1 MLKLI
6 NWQAIRAEQIMLS
19 CLSLILDYIL
29 TNNDILRRIRYTFNL
44 TNTAVV
50 DIFAA
55 VEATVKTE
63 QVIAWLTKEGE
74 QEFVKI
80 SDTEFATF
88 LNGFINTK
96 RGKREGAQPIPE
108 SKLNNNIIFMKLR
121 IALNMKAEDVI
132 ATLALVDFDL
142 SKHELSAFSRKVDN
156 KHYRVCSDQI
166 LRLFLTGVQQQHRP
180 E

>member
-1 MLKLI
+1 M
-6 NWQAIRAEQIMLS
+6 
-19 CLSLILDYIL
+19 

-44 TNTAVV
+44 TDTAMVNV
-50 DIFAA
+50 FAA
-55 VEATVKTE
+55 AEHTVTTE

-74 QEFVKI
+74 EAYTEI

-88 LNGFINTK
+88 LNGFINTQ
-96 RGKREGAQPIPE
+96 RGKREGEQPAPE

-132 ATLALVDFDL
+132 ATLALVDFNL

-156 KHYRVCSDQI
+156 KHYRVCNNQV
-166 LRLFLTGVQQQHRP
+166 LRLFLTGVQQQVRP
-180 E
+180 QSTAE

>member
-1 MLKLI
+1 M
-6 NWQAIRAEQIMLS
+6 
-19 CLSLILDYIL
+19 
-29 TNNDILRRIRYTFNL
+29 
-44 TNTAVV
+44 V

-55 VEATVKTE
+55 AEATVTTE
-63 QVIAWLTKEGE
+63 QVIAWLTKEGDE
-74 QEFVKI
+74 GFVKI

-96 RGKREGAQPIPE
+96 RGKRDGEQPIPE

-142 SKHELSAFSRKVDN
+142 SKHELSAFSRKVEN
-156 KHYRVCSDQI
+156 KHYRVCNDQI
-166 LRLFLTGVQQQHRP
+166 LRLFLTGVQQQYRP
-180 E
+180 AE

>member
-29 TNNDILRRIRYTFNL
+29 TNNDILRRLRYTFNL
-44 TNTAVV
+44 TDTAVV

-55 VEATVKTE
+55 AEATVTTE

-88 LNGFINTK
+88 LTRMFHK
-96 RGKREGAQPIPE
+96 SA
-108 SKLNNNIIFMKLR
+108 KLPPNPV
-121 IALNMKAEDVI
+121 AETSISPD
-132 ATLALVDFDL
+132 
-142 SKHELSAFSRKVDN
+142 HEIRS
-156 KHYRVCSDQI
+156 Y
-166 LRLFLTGVQQQHRP
+166 
-180 E
+180 

>member
-1 MLKLI
+1 M
-6 NWQAIRAEQIMLS
+6 
-19 CLSLILDYIL
+19 
-29 TNNDILRRIRYTFNL
+29 TNNDILRRLRYTFNL
-44 TNTAVV
+44 TDTAMV

-55 VEATVKTE
+55 AETIVTTE
-63 QVIAWLTKEGE
+63 QVIAWLIKEGE

-96 RGKREGAQPIPE
+96 RGKRDGEQPIPE

-142 SKHELSAFSRKVDN
+142 SKHELSAFSRKVEN
-156 KHYRVCSDQI
+156 KHYRVCNDQI
-166 LRLFLTGVQQQHRP
+166 LRLFLTGVQQQYRP
-180 E
+180 ESK

>member
-1 MLKLI
+1 M
-6 NWQAIRAEQIMLS
+6 
-19 CLSLILDYIL
+19 
-29 TNNDILRRIRYTFNL
+29 
-44 TNTAVV
+44 V
-50 DIFAA
+50 DIFSAA
-55 VEATVKTE
+55 ETIVTTE
-63 QVIAWLTKEGE
+63 QVIAWLIKEGE

-96 RGKREGAQPIPE
+96 RGKRDGEQPIPE

-142 SKHELSAFSRKVDN
+142 SKHELSAFSRKVEN
-156 KHYRVCSDQI
+156 KHYRVCNDQI
-166 LRLFLTGVQQQHRP
+166 LRLFLTGVQQQYRP
-180 E
+180 AE

>member
-1 MLKLI
+1 M
-6 NWQAIRAEQIMLS
+6 
-19 CLSLILDYIL
+19 
-29 TNNDILRRIRYTFNL
+29 
-44 TNTAVV
+44 V

-55 VEATVKTE
+55 AEATVTTE

-96 RGKREGAQPIPE
+96 RGKRDGEQPIPE

-142 SKHELSAFSRKVDN
+142 SKHELSAFSRKVEN
-156 KHYRVCSDQI
+156 KHYRVCNDQI
-166 LRLFLTGVQQQHRP
+166 LRLFLTGVQQQYRP
-180 E
+180 AE

>member
-1 MLKLI
+1 
-6 NWQAIRAEQIMLS
+6 
-19 CLSLILDYIL
+19 L
-29 TNNDILRRIRYTFNL
+29 TNNDILRRLRYTFNL
-44 TNTAVV
+44 TDTAMV

-55 VEATVKTE
+55 AEATVTTE
-63 QVIAWLTKEGE
+63 QVIAWLIKEGE

-88 LNGFINTK
+88 LNGLINTK
-96 RGKREGAQPIPE
+96 RGKRDGEQPIPE

-142 SKHELSAFSRKVDN
+142 SKHELSAFSRKVEN
-156 KHYRVCSDQI
+156 KHYRVCNDQI
-166 LRLFLTGVQQQHRP
+166 LRLFLTGVQQQYRP
-180 E
+180 ESK

>member
-1 MLKLI
+1 
-6 NWQAIRAEQIMLS
+6 
-19 CLSLILDYIL
+19 L
-29 TNNDILRRIRYTFNL
+29 TNNDILRRLRYTFNL
-44 TNTAVV
+44 TDTAMV

-55 VEATVKTE
+55 AEATVTTD
-63 QVIAWLTKEGE
+63 QVFAWLIKEGE
-74 QEFVKI
+74 QGFVEI
-80 SDTEFATF
+80 SDTEFASF

-96 RGKREGAQPIPE
+96 RGKRDGEQPIPE

-132 ATLALVDFDL
+132 ATLELVDFDL

-156 KHYRVCSDQI
+156 KHYRVCNDQI
-166 LRLFLTGVQQQHRP
+166 LRLFLTGVQQQYRP

>member
-1 MLKLI
+1 M
-6 NWQAIRAEQIMLS
+6 
-19 CLSLILDYIL
+19 
-29 TNNDILRRIRYTFNL
+29 TNNDILRRLRYTFNL
-44 TNTAVV
+44 TDTAMV

-55 VEATVKTE
+55 AEATVTTE
-63 QVIAWLTKEGE
+63 QVIAWLTKEGDE
-74 QEFVKI
+74 GFVKI

-96 RGKREGAQPIPE
+96 RGKRDGEQPLPE

-142 SKHELSAFSRKVDN
+142 SKHELSAFSRKVEN
-156 KHYRVCSDQI
+156 KHYRVCNDQI
-166 LRLFLTGVQQQHRP
+166 LRLFLTGVQQQYRP
-180 E
+180 AE

>member
-1 MLKLI
+1 LVLQPFTQEI
-6 NWQAIRAEQIMLS
+6 T
-19 CLSLILDYIL
+19 L
-29 TNNDILRRIRYTFNL
+29 TNNDILRRLRYTFNL
-44 TNTAVV
+44 TDTAMV

-55 VEATVKTE
+55 AEATVTTE
-63 QVIAWLTKEGE
+63 QVIAWLIKEGE

-80 SDTEFATF
+80 SDTEFAMF

-96 RGKREGAQPIPE
+96 RGKRDGEQPIPE

-142 SKHELSAFSRKVDN
+142 SKHELSAFSRKVEN
-156 KHYRVCSDQI
+156 KHYRVCNDQI
-166 LRLFLTGVQQQHRP
+166 LRLFLTGVQQQYRP
-180 E
+180 AE

>member
-1 MLKLI
+1 M
-6 NWQAIRAEQIMLS
+6 
-19 CLSLILDYIL
+19 

-44 TNTAVV
+44 TDTAMVNV
-50 DIFAA
+50 FAA
-55 VEATVKTE
+55 AEHTVTTE

-74 QEFVKI
+74 EAYTEI

-88 LNGFINTK
+88 LNGFINTQ
-96 RGKREGAQPIPE
+96 RGKREGEQPAPE

-132 ATLALVDFDL
+132 ATLALVNFNL

-156 KHYRVCSDQI
+156 KHYRVCNNQV
-166 LRLFLTGVQQQHRP
+166 LRLFLTGVQQQVRP
-180 E
+180 QSTAE